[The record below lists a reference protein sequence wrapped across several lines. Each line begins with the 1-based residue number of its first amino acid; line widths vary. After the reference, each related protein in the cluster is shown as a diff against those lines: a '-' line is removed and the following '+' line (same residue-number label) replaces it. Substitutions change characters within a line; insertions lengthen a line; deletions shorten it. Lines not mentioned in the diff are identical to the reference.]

1 MFNFYATTEKGGT
14 GKTNGGTGFAFCL
27 YRGFSMLG
35 KLGYLSLLP
44 PVICFA
50 LMYFFGKRLNKVTQV
65 RCCDYSVDS
74 RAQHRVACLNARR

>member
-65 RCCDYSVDS
+65 RCFNY
-74 RAQHRVACLNARR
+74 